1 MRDKIVNC
9 CFTMKLQR
17 LSRSQ
22 ISKSRASFAASDLL
36 GVGTKH
42 RFGTMA
48 RILLTATL
56 KWPAAARLAGA
67 FAALGAEVEA
77 LVPRG
82 HAIEASRHAAR
93 LHVYHPLAALRG
105 LRRAIEI
112 AKPDLIV
119 PCDDRAVRHLL
130 ALQARRRESA
140 VAELIARS
148 IGKVDSYPQM
158 FSRCA
163 FLEAARKEGIRVPDT
178 MPILNEH
185 ELDLALSHTGF
196 PAVLKADGT
205 WGGDG
210 VAILR
215 KRDQVQTGW
224 RGLAMA
230 PTRLR
235 SLARAVKRW
244 DAHHLL
250 TALKY
255 DHPAMSLQRFVTG
268 MPATSAIA
276 CRDGKMLAAIHMD
289 VAKMHG
295 DTGHASVVRR
305 IDCAEMDEAA
315 RRIAARFKLT
325 GLHGLDFMR
334 DEKGVHLIEINPR
347 ATQICH
353 LALGEGRDLLA
364 ALLTAHGTHTPARVA
379 STASD
384 LIALFPQ
391 EWKRDP
397 ESPWLKVAFR
407 DMPADD
413 HGLIAALLPATHTN
427 FRVTAPLSPQK
438 A

>member
-1 MRDKIVNC
+1 MRDNIVNC
-9 CFTMKLQR
+9 CFTMKLQH
-17 LSRSQ
+17 LSPSQ
-22 ISKSRASFAASDLL
+22 ISKSRAKDSGFGFAWG
-36 GVGTKH
+36 GVEQ

-67 FAALGAEVEA
+67 FASLGCEVEA

-82 HAIEASRHAAR
+82 HAIEASRHVTR

-112 AKPDLIV
+112 AKPDLII

-130 ALQARRRESA
+130 ALHARKNGSS
-140 VAELIARS
+140 VAELIERS
-148 IGKVDSYPQM
+148 IGKADSYPQM

-163 FLEAARKEGIRVPDT
+163 FLDAARKEGIRVPDT
-178 MPILNEH
+178 MPVLNEH

-210 VAILR
+210 VTILR

-224 RGLAMA
+224 RGLAVA

-235 SLARAVKRW
+235 SLARAMKRR

-250 TALKY
+250 AALKY

-276 CRDGKMLAAIHMD
+276 CRDGKVLAAIHMD

-305 IDCAEMDEAA
+305 VDCAEMDEAA
-315 RRIAARFKLT
+315 RRVAARFNLS

-364 ALLTAHGTHTPARVA
+364 ALLTAQGTFIPARA
-379 STASD
+379 TSTVSD

-397 ESPWLKVAFR
+397 ESPWLKVAFA

-413 HGLIAALLPATHTN
+413 PGLIAALLPATHTN

>member
-1 MRDKIVNC
+1 
-9 CFTMKLQR
+9 
-17 LSRSQ
+17 
-22 ISKSRASFAASDLL
+22 
-36 GVGTKH
+36 
-42 RFGTMA
+42 MA

-67 FAALGAEVEA
+67 FAALGCEVEA

-82 HAIEASRHAAR
+82 HAIGASRHVAR
-93 LHVYHPLAALRG
+93 IHAYRPLGALRG
-105 LRRAIEI
+105 LRRAIRD

-130 ALQARRRESA
+130 ALHARA
-140 VAELIARS
+140 KGLPVAATIERS
-148 IGKVDSYPQM
+148 IGNPDFYPQM

-163 FLEAARKEGIRVPDT
+163 FLNAAREEGIRVPET
-178 MPILNEH
+178 LPIANQH
-185 ELDLALSHTGF
+185 ELESMLTYIGI
-196 PAVLKADGT
+196 PTVLKADGT

-215 KRDQVQTGW
+215 NREQVHDAWQ
-224 RGLAMA
+224 RLAVP
-230 PTRLR
+230 PTRSL
-235 SLARAVKRW
+235 SLARAVKRR

-250 TALKY
+250 AALKS
-255 DHPAMSLQRFVTG
+255 DQPAMSLQRFVAG

-276 CRDGKMLAAIHMD
+276 CRDGNLLAAIHMD

-295 DTGHASVVRR
+295 DTGHASVMRR

-315 RRIAARFKLT
+315 RRIAARFHLS

-334 DEKGVHLIEINPR
+334 DEQGVHLIEINPR

-353 LALGEGRDLLA
+353 LALGEDLLA
-364 ALLTAHGTHTPARVA
+364 ALLIANGTSAAPRAAAT
-379 STASD
+379 SSD

-397 ESPWLKVAFR
+397 ESPWLGIAFR
-407 DMPADD
+407 DMPLDD
-413 HGLIAALLPATHTN
+413 PGLIPALLPTPARAA
-427 FRVTAPLSPQK
+427 RVTAPLSPQK